1 MAARWGAAGEEYNCE
16 DIRQHLGLDVCLQTI
31 RKALQKRSKAR
42 WGRAGEGEGE
52 GGARTI

>member
-31 RKALQKRSKAR
+31 RKALRKRGKAR
-42 WGRAGEGEGE
+42 WGRAGEGEG
-52 GGARTI
+52 GARTI